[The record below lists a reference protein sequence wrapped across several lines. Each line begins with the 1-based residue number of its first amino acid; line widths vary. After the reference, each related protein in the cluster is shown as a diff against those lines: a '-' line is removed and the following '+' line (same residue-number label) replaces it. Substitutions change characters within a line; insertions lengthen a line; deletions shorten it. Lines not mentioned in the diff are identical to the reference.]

1 MSVCWGGG
9 GASGQEAGAHHAK
22 GCGPIKLG
30 EGLHHAG
37 GRGASCRGRGR
48 IMLGAGAHHAGGRAG
63 VASCGGRGEHHA
75 GGGGATFFSF
85 SLFLLILC
93 WFFGLFFSLVLFL
106 ALCSLSFSPH
116 YTKEIC
122 PTVIWL
128 SQLFFF
134 SDEKHNTIFFY
145 ET

>member
-1 MSVCWGGG
+1 MHQ
-9 GASGQEAGAHHAK
+9 A
-22 GCGPIKLG
+22 
-30 EGLHHAG
+30 
-37 GRGASCRGRGR
+37 RRRGRIMLRGVGPSSWGKSC
-48 IMLGAGAHHAGGRAG
+48 IMLGAGAHHVGGRAG

-75 GGGGATFFSF
+75 GGGGTTFFSF

-93 WFFGLFFSLVLFL
+93 WVFGLFFSLVLFL

-134 SDEKHNTIFFY
+134 SDEKHNTIFFMKHKY
-145 ET
+145 EIKTYTNWG